1 MVKLSYSCLRE
12 EPQRVDVS
20 LMVVIF
26 TCDGLILGGEERIEG
41 SRLPQCRRKAHTGML
56 WTGVSQRL
64 ELSIS
69 GSQVPL

>member
-26 TCDGLILGGEERIEG
+26 TCDGLILGGKERIEEFPSTPVQAKG
-41 SRLPQCRRKAHTGML
+41 PHGNAVDRC
-56 WTGVSQRL
+56 
-64 ELSIS
+64 IS
-69 GSQVPL
+69 KT